1 MRDSPGRLGE
11 RSKGLDYGL
20 GVGFTG
26 LVFGII
32 GAVWLLYLVPVY
44 LNRRDNGLL
53 DEVEPGQPFSP
64 SVTIVRRDTA
74 VDSAEASLA
83 TVSTPLNRRAALY
96 ELTRIEADA
105 ARRRRLVLLFLLV
118 VTTLLGGAAVPGWV
132 PWWNFLL
139 PVGLIV
145 AFLAVAR
152 FSVKAMREDLAARA
166 ALIRAGESVDEET
179 VALKAELVASEETG
193 SVQLGAPVEMT
204 ATLWDPIPVS
214 AQTYVSKPLAPRT
227 VRTIDLSSPA
237 SPAHAVPVTADA
249 PASESAAVDA
259 EQSPRAVGE

>member
-1 MRDSPGRLGE
+1 MTATTADPGSRW
-11 RSKGLDYGL
+11 D
-20 GVGFTG
+20 
-26 LVFGII
+26 
-32 GAVWLLYLVPVY
+32 
-44 LNRRDNGLL
+44 
-53 DEVEPGQPFSP
+53 
-64 SVTIVRRDTA
+64 
-74 VDSAEASLA
+74 
-83 TVSTPLNRRAALY
+83 AL
-96 ELTRIEADA
+96 
-105 ARRRRLVLLFLLV
+105 RLVLRNRNLRRLELAHAGSTLGDWAYATAIAIWAYGVGGAQLVGVWAAVRLLLVAVFLV

-152 FSVKAMREDLAARA
+152 FSVKAMRKDLAARA